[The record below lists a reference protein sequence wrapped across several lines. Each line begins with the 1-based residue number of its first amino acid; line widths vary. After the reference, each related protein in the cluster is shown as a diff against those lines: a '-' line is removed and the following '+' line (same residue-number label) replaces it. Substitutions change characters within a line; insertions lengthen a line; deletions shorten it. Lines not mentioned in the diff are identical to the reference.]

1 LAHQHRAQGR
11 PTTSLA
17 WGLWE
22 QASDM
27 TGKLSGA
34 QRRLSRRDGIVGLS
48 VGEGLALFDAALACG
63 EAVVLP
69 VKVDLAALVRGV
81 PEEVPALWRGL
92 VRRPARRAAQAAS
105 GGGESL
111 VQRLAGLADADRERL
126 LLDLVRTHAAAV
138 LGRGASDVIGP
149 EQAFKQLG
157 FDSLT
162 AVELRN
168 RLNQATGLRLPA
180 TLVFDHPNP
189 TALAH
194 HLRDELLPDV
204 PPPVDLNAREA
215 EIRKVLAS
223 VPLSRLREVGVLDA
237 LMRLADAAD
246 ATDTPVEA
254 APQGARADETDLI
267 AAMDA
272 DSLVARAL
280 GSAAS

>member
-1 LAHQHRAQGR
+1 LTHQHRAQGR

-194 HLRDELLPDV
+194 HLRDELVVSQEATPSVLEELEKLEQALFADSV
-204 PPPVDLNAREA
+204 EKELHSQVKARLQA
-215 EIRKVLAS
+215 IAARWEINGSAS
-223 VPLSRLREVGVLDA
+223 DDDEFGL
-237 LMRLADAAD
+237 
-246 ATDTPVEA
+246 EA
-254 APQGARADETDLI
+254 ASDDQIFEMIDNE
-267 AAMDA
+267 
-272 DSLVARAL
+272 L
-280 GSAAS
+280 GL